1 MSPQV
6 PASDKQGSDNKH
18 SQQENDVTLLCAPEY
33 AKHNVILRKYNEFV
47 LDFCKLAFTTTPD
60 SSQQFLDV
68 GCGPG
73 DFTRDVLLPHCLPCR
88 RIVGV
93 DFSREMIEY
102 ARHNSAHEKIDFA
115 VLDIA
120 ADVSQFLDQYG
131 NFERVYSFY
140 CLNWVDDLRAAV
152 KNISRLMTPTGECVL
167 AFCAVSEAADFWRA
181 LAAMDRWAKY
191 SETLTKYVPKTQD
204 LRDRKELLT
213 FLSRILQEAGLF
225 PTIQEVLISTCLYNW
240 SEEDVLATYMNTLPI
255 IKLISDEE
263 KLQLSADVKDLIRN
277 VQLPGLQNWRYKM
290 FIVKASKS
298 PF

>member
-6 PASDKQGSDNKH
+6 PASDKQGSDNKQ
-18 SQQENDVTLLCAPEY
+18 SQQENNVTLLCAPEY
-33 AKHNVILRKYNEFV
+33 AKHNGILRKYNEFV

-73 DFTRDVLLPHCLPCR
+73 DFTRDVLLSHCLPCR

-102 ARHNSAHEKIDFA
+102 ARRNSAHEKIDFA

-131 NFERVYSFY
+131 HFERVYSFY
-140 CLNWVDDLRAAV
+140 CLNWVDDLSAAV

-167 AFCAVSEAADFWRA
+167 GILCGVRGCRFLEGTRRNGS
-181 LAAMDRWAKY
+181 LGK
-191 SETLTKYVPKTQD
+191 TLTKYVPKTQD